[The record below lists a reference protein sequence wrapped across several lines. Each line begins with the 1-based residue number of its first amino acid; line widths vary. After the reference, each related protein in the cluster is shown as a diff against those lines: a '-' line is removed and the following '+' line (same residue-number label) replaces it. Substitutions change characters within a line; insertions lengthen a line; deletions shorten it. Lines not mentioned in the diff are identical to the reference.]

1 MLFWGFDLLAL
12 FWGTSLVAQ
21 TVKNLP
27 TMQGTEVQSPSWG
40 DSLKKVMAT
49 HSSILAWKTPRTKEP
64 GGLQSE
70 ESQRVRHDWTTNTL
84 IISGFS
90 KIVGMEN
97 RLCSAKEKCK
107 LKKWSQLWRIFSIS
121 LPFEIFHIHC
131 VNHWRH
137 HLSLKIHTS
146 CFLCVIFIQA
156 KKKKKKEFILHC
168 SLSVFSY
175 LDNQKNIYPNFL
187 NISEFQCMFSI
198 SIKNIPVFWGKSWV
212 ANFSQP
218 GYPSISDLLHFI
230 SNPLVTHTHTHTHT
244 QWYKTHLHKMIHY
257 VHMLFNFLNNL
268 GFLKPPCL
276 NDLS

>member
-12 FWGTSLVAQ
+12 FLGTSLVAQ
-21 TVKNLP
+21 SVKNLP
-27 TMQGTEVQSPSWG
+27 TMQGSEVQSPGWE

-156 KKKKKKEFILHC
+156 KKKKKKSSFYTVA
-168 SLSVFSY
+168 SLSSHIWII
-175 LDNQKNIYPNFL
+175 KKIYIL
-187 NISEFQCMFSI
+187 TS
-198 SIKNIPVFWGKSWV
+198 
-212 ANFSQP
+212 
-218 GYPSISDLLHFI
+218 
-230 SNPLVTHTHTHTHT
+230 
-244 QWYKTHLHKMIHY
+244 
-257 VHMLFNFLNNL
+257 
-268 GFLKPPCL
+268 
-276 NDLS
+276 